1 MPPEF
6 SSLMLVAFKGIMLFY
21 KKKLRD
27 PPEILREGEDIDVVC
42 LYL

>member
-1 MPPEF
+1 
-6 SSLMLVAFKGIMLFY
+6 MLVALKGIMLIFI
-21 KKKLRD
+21 KKRLRD